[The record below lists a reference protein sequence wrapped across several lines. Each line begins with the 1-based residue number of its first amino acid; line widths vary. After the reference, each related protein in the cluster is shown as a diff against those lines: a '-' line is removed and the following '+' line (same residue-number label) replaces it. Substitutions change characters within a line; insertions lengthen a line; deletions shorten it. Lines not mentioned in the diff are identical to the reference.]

1 MHISRMQRDNRMI
14 DMERMQVEDTVD
26 DAVVCAVDVVCG
38 VIENDR
44 FVEFLDIAQV
54 ANHNAG
60 EAFVAV
66 FQGENY
72 RLAIGVHIN
81 QVTGKDNYLV
91 IGHAVDMR
99 TGDSAEYMIPV
110 FI

>member
-1 MHISRMQRDNRMI
+1 MI
-14 DMERMQVEDTVD
+14 DMECVQVEDTVD
-26 DAVVCAVDVVCG
+26 DAVVRAVDTVCDS
-38 VIENDR
+38 IENDR
-44 FVEFLDIAQV
+44 FIEFLDVAQA

-66 FQGENY
+66 FQGEKY
-72 RLAIGVHIN
+72 CVAMGVHIN

-91 IGHAVDMR
+91 IGNAVDMR

-110 FI
+110 FV

>member
-1 MHISRMQRDNRMI
+1 MI
-14 DMERMQVEDTVD
+14 DMENVQEEDTVD
-26 DAVVCAVDVVCG
+26 DAVVCAVGIVCG

-44 FVEFLDIAQV
+44 FTEFLDIAQA

-60 EAFVAV
+60 EAFIAV

-72 RLAIGVHIN
+72 RVAIGVHIN

-91 IGHAVDMR
+91 IGNAIDMR